1 MSEASTQTRPFTI
14 LLVEDSPVQQAL
26 TRRALE
32 DSTLEADLRVV
43 DDGVAALQYL
53 RGEGEYADRTAHPL
67 PDIVLLDLN
76 MPRMNGHEFLSR
88 LKSDAKLAHIPVT
101 VLTTS
106 NADADATASYARGAS
121 AFVTKPAEYEKFVEL
136 LSALGQFWA
145 HFVKVPP
152 PSAN

>member
-1 MSEASTQTRPFTI
+1 MSTTEARSFTI

-32 DSTLEADLRVV
+32 DSTLAADLHVV
-43 DDGVAALQYL
+43 EDGVAALQYL
-53 RGEGEYADRTAHPL
+53 KGEGEFSNKQTNPR

-76 MPRMNGHEFLSR
+76 MPRMGGHEFLDK
-88 LKSDAKLAHIPVT
+88 LKKDPKLAQIPVT

-106 NADADATASYARGAS
+106 SADSDASASYARGAN

-145 HFVKVPP
+145 HFVKTP
-152 PSAN
+152 PSVN

>member
-1 MSEASTQTRPFTI
+1 MSEAGTQIRPFTI

-53 RGEGEYADRTAHPL
+53 KGEGEFHDREANPR

-76 MPRMNGHEFLSR
+76 MPRMNGHEFLERMKTDES
-88 LKSDAKLAHIPVT
+88 LATIPVT

-106 NADADATASYARGAS
+106 NADADATASYAKGAN

-145 HFVKVPP
+145 YFVKRP
-152 PSAN
+152 PSNN

>member
-1 MSEASTQTRPFTI
+1 MSESGTQTKPFTI

-32 DSTLEADLRVV
+32 DSTFVAELRVV

-53 RGEGEYADRTAHPL
+53 NGEGEFSDREANPR

-76 MPRMNGHEFLSR
+76 MPRMDGHEFLEK
-88 LKSDAKLAHIPVT
+88 LKSDDRLATIPVT

-106 NADADATASYARGAS
+106 NADVDITASYAKGAN

-145 HFVKVPP
+145 HFVKRP
-152 PSAN
+152 PSNN

>member
-1 MSEASTQTRPFTI
+1 MSQSTQTRPFTI

-43 DDGVAALQYL
+43 DDGVAALAYL
-53 RGEGEYADRTAHPL
+53 RQEGEFAGEDAAPR

-76 MPRMNGHEFLSR
+76 MPRMNGHEFL
-88 LKSDAKLAHIPVT
+88 AKLKGDPALANFPVT

-106 NADADATASYARGAS
+106 SADSDATASYARGAN

-136 LSALGQFWA
+136 LNALGQFWA
-145 HFVKVPP
+145 HFVKSPP
-152 PSAN
+152 RG

>member
-1 MSEASTQTRPFTI
+1 MSESSTQSRPFTI

-32 DSTLEADLRVV
+32 DSTLAADLHVV
-43 DDGVAALQYL
+43 EDGVAALQYL
-53 RGEGEYADRTAHPL
+53 KREGEFGDESTNPR

-76 MPRMNGHEFLSR
+76 MPRMNGHEFLAQ
-88 LKSDAKLAHIPVT
+88 LKSDPRIANIPVT

-106 NADADATASYARGAS
+106 NSDADATASYARGAN
-121 AFVTKPAEYEKFVEL
+121 AFVTKPAEYAKFVEL

-145 HFVKVPP
+145 HFVKTPP
-152 PSAN
+152 ASQN

>member
-1 MSEASTQTRPFTI
+1 MSTTQTRSFTI
-14 LLVEDSPVQQAL
+14 LLVEVSPVQQAL

-32 DSTLEADLRVV
+32 DSTLAADLHVV
-43 DDGVAALQYL
+43 EDGVAALQYL
-53 RGEGEYADRTAHPL
+53 KGEGEFSNAQSNPR

-76 MPRMNGHEFLSR
+76 MPRMGGHEFLDK
-88 LKSDAKLAHIPVT
+88 LKSDPRISQIPVT

-106 NADADATASYARGAS
+106 SADSDATASYARGAN

-145 HFVKVPP
+145 HFVKSP
-152 PSAN
+152 PSQN

>member
-1 MSEASTQTRPFTI
+1 MTEGTQTRSFTI

-32 DSTLEADLRVV
+32 DSTLEADLRIVE
-43 DDGVAALQYL
+43 DGVAALQYL
-53 RGEGEYADRTAHPL
+53 HREGEFNDESSSPR

-76 MPRMNGHEFLSR
+76 MPRMGGHEFLDK
-88 LKSDAKLAHIPVT
+88 LKSEPKLAQIPVT

-106 NADADATASYARGAS
+106 NADSDATASYARGAN

-136 LSALGQFWA
+136 LNALGQFWA

-152 PSAN
+152 PSDN

>member
-1 MSEASTQTRPFTI
+1 MSAPSAETRQFTI
-14 LLVEDSPVQQAL
+14 LLVEDSPVQQQL

-32 DSTLEADLRVV
+32 DSSLAADLHVV

-53 RGEGEYADRTAHPL
+53 KHEGDFMDADANPR

-76 MPRMNGHEFLSR
+76 MPRMTGHEFLEK
-88 LKSDAKLAHIPVT
+88 LKNDPKLASIPVT

-106 NADADATASYARGAS
+106 SADSDATASYAKGAN
-121 AFVTKPAEYEKFVEL
+121 AFVTKPDEYDKFVEL

-145 HFVKVPP
+145 HFVKSPP
-152 PSAN
+152 QGET

>member
-1 MSEASTQTRPFTI
+1 MSTDTHSFTI

-32 DSTLEADLRVV
+32 DSTLTANLHVV

-53 RGEGEYADRTAHPL
+53 KGEGEFSKSRNPR

-76 MPRMNGHEFLSR
+76 MPRMGGHEFLSK
-88 LKSDAKLAHIPVT
+88 LKSDPKLAQIPVT

-106 NADADATASYARGAS
+106 SSDSDATASYARGAN

-145 HFVKVPP
+145 HFVKTP
-152 PSAN
+152 PSVN

>member
-1 MSEASTQTRPFTI
+1 MSAPSAETREFNI
-14 LLVEDSPVQQAL
+14 LLVEDSPVQQQL

-32 DSTLEADLRVV
+32 DSSLEANLHVV

-53 RGEGEYADRTAHPL
+53 KHEGEFADESDNPR

-76 MPRMNGHEFLSR
+76 MPRMDGHEFLEA
-88 LKSDAKLAHIPVT
+88 LKSDPTIASIPVT

-106 NADADATASYARGAS
+106 SADSDATASYANGAN
-121 AFVTKPAEYEKFVEL
+121 AFVTKPDEYNKFVEL

-145 HFVKVPP
+145 HFVKSPP
-152 PSAN
+152 RSE

>member
-1 MSEASTQTRPFTI
+1 MAATSTPETRPFTI

-26 TRRALE
+26 TRRAME

-43 DDGVAALQYL
+43 DDGEAALQYL
-53 RGEGEYADRTAHPL
+53 RGEGEFAGAPR
-67 PDIVLLDLN
+67 PDIILLDLN
-76 MPRMNGHEFLSR
+76 MPRMDGHTMLEKLR
-88 LKSDAKLAHIPVT
+88 SDPKLAGIPVT

-106 NADADATASYARGAS
+106 TADADVSASYARGAN

-145 HFVKVPP
+145 HFVRRPG
-152 PSAN
+152 

>member
-1 MSEASTQTRPFTI
+1 MTESTQTRPFTI

-32 DSTLEADLRVV
+32 DSTLDADLRVV

-53 RGEGEYADRTAHPL
+53 RREGDFSDESANPR

-76 MPRMNGHEFLSR
+76 MPRMNGHEFLDR
-88 LKSDAKLAHIPVT
+88 LKAEPKLAQIPVT

-106 NADADATASYARGAS
+106 TADADVTASYARGAN

-136 LSALGQFWA
+136 LNALGQFWA
-145 HFVKVPP
+145 HFVKAPP
-152 PSAN
+152 PSDN

>member
-1 MSEASTQTRPFTI
+1 MSTTQTRPFTI

-32 DSTLEADLRVV
+32 DSTLDADLRVV
-43 DDGVAALQYL
+43 EDGVEALAYL
-53 RGEGEYADRTAHPL
+53 KQQGDYGHDSAPR

-76 MPRMNGHEFLSR
+76 MPRMNGHEFLDK
-88 LKSDAKLAHIPVT
+88 LKNDPELANIPVT

-106 NADADATASYARGAS
+106 SAEGDVTASYARGAN

-136 LSALGQFWA
+136 LNALGQFWA
-145 HFVKVPP
+145 HFVKSPP
-152 PSAN
+152 RP

>member
-1 MSEASTQTRPFTI
+1 MSTTDTRAFTI

-32 DSTLEADLRVV
+32 DSSLAAVLHVV

-53 RGEGEYADRTAHPL
+53 KGEGKFTNKNPR

-76 MPRMNGHEFLSR
+76 MPRMGGHEFLDK
-88 LKSDAKLAHIPVT
+88 LKQDPKLAQIPVT

-106 NADADATASYARGAS
+106 SSDSDATASYARGAN

-145 HFVKVPP
+145 HFVKTP
-152 PSAN
+152 PSVN

>member
-1 MSEASTQTRPFTI
+1 MSESSTKTRSFTI

-32 DSTLEADLRVV
+32 DSTLDANLHVV

-53 RGEGEYADRTAHPL
+53 HGEGEFTDRDAFPR

-76 MPRMNGHEFLSR
+76 MPRMDGHEFLEK
-88 LKSDAKLAHIPVT
+88 LKSDEKLAQIPVT

-106 NADADATASYARGAS
+106 TSDGDVTASYAKGAN

-136 LSALGQFWA
+136 LNALGQFWA
-145 HFVKVPP
+145 HFVKSPP
-152 PSAN
+152 QTN

>member
-1 MSEASTQTRPFTI
+1 MSDSITQSRPFTI

-32 DSTLEADLRVV
+32 DSTFEAELRVV

-53 RGEGEYADRTAHPL
+53 SGEGEFADRDANPS
-67 PDIVLLDLN
+67 PDIILLDLN
-76 MPRMNGHEFLSR
+76 MPRMDGHEFLER
-88 LKSDAKLAHIPVT
+88 LKTDPRFATVPVT

-106 NADADATASYARGAS
+106 NSDSDITASYAKGAN

-145 HFVKVPP
+145 HFVKRPP
-152 PSAN
+152 ASSS

>member
-1 MSEASTQTRPFTI
+1 MSEASTQARPFTI

-32 DSTLEADLRVV
+32 DSSLAADLRVV

-53 RGEGEYADRTAHPL
+53 KGQGEYTDRAANPR

-76 MPRMNGHEFLSR
+76 MPRMNGHEFLEKMKADPS
-88 LKSDAKLAHIPVT
+88 LAQIPVT

-152 PSAN
+152 PGKN

>member
-1 MSEASTQTRPFTI
+1 MSQSTQTRPFTI

-43 DDGVAALQYL
+43 DDGVAALAYL
-53 RGEGEYADRTAHPL
+53 RQEGEFAGEDAAPR

-76 MPRMNGHEFLSR
+76 MPRMNGHEFLDK
-88 LKSDAKLAHIPVT
+88 LKGDPALANFPVT

-106 NADADATASYARGAS
+106 SADSDATASYARGAN

-136 LSALGQFWA
+136 LNALGQFWA
-145 HFVKVPP
+145 HFVKSPP
-152 PSAN
+152 RG

>member
-1 MSEASTQTRPFTI
+1 MSTTNTHSFTI

-32 DSTLEADLRVV
+32 DSTLTASLHVV

-53 RGEGEYADRTAHPL
+53 KGEGEFSKKGNPR

-76 MPRMNGHEFLSR
+76 MPRMGGQEFLLR
-88 LKSDAKLAHIPVT
+88 LKSDPKLAQIPVT

-106 NADADATASYARGAS
+106 SSDSDATASYARGAN

-145 HFVKVPP
+145 HFVKTP
-152 PSAN
+152 PSVN